1 MYFIVEII
9 STLAIVLIIHL
20 FLQGVF
26 QERKHGVFVWI
37 VAYLLYGLGLILI
50 GQFPSLASLRL
61 IYNTCGA
68 IVLALFLFKS
78 KIMASIYAGISVS
91 FLCVLAEMLMI
102 AVLTGFGLDIETMMT
117 HTSARYVCSLATQTV
132 SLFLVMIVLSLT
144 GKKRSAVTL
153 PFILMLSPGCIIGIW
168 LGYEFGQIV
177 LSEGDYYPLP
187 FLLASIGLIYMSILL
202 VFYAEQVKEIS
213 QRQKE
218 AELAEHHYV
227 MQEQY
232 YEQLRAEQNETRAMF
247 HDINK
252 YLCAMRALVEKN
264 HEEQAVQVLER
275 AQSIFNSLGNVVDV
289 GNSVIN
295 VILSEYKTLADAED
309 ISFEF
314 DVSVPYNIGITAV
327 DAYILLGN
335 TLDNAVEACCSLPN
349 EQRYIK
355 LQLKQFHDILFYQ
368 IENPFSVDYHKQ
380 VKGKKH
386 GYGLK
391 NVKKCVEKYHGDLSF
406 SSKACVFELSAR
418 LNANVQSNLELHIPS

>member
-26 QERKHGVFVWI
+26 TKRQRCAFTWI
-37 VAYLLYGLGLILI
+37 TAYLIYGLGLTLI
-50 GQFPSLASLRL
+50 GQIPSLAMFRL
-61 IYNTCGA
+61 IYNTSSA
-68 IVLALFLFKS
+68 IILALFLFEAKAMS
-78 KIMASIYAGISVS
+78 SIYAGISIS
-91 FLCVLAEMLMI
+91 ALCVLSEMLMMS
-102 AVLTGFGLDIETMMT
+102 VLAGFGLDTETMMS
-117 HTSARYVCSLATQTV
+117 HTSARYICSLAVQTV
-132 SLFLVMIVLSLT
+132 TLLLVMIVLALT
-144 GKKRSAVTL
+144 RKKRSAVTL

-168 LGYEFGQIV
+168 LGCEFGRIV
-177 LSEGDYYPLP
+177 LTEGEYHPLP
-187 FLLASIGLIYMSILL
+187 FLLASIGLIYMNILL
-202 VFYAEQVKEIS
+202 VFYAERVKETS

-218 AELAEHHYV
+218 AELAEHHYE

-232 YEQLRAEQNETRAMF
+232 YEQLRTEQNETRAMF

-264 HEEQAVQVLER
+264 HEEQAVQVFES
-275 AQSIFNSLGNVVDV
+275 AQTIFDSLGNVVDV

-295 VILSEYKTLADAED
+295 VILSEYKTLADEED

-314 DVSVPYNIGITAV
+314 DVSVPSDLGITEV

-335 TLDNAVEACCSLPN
+335 TLDNAIEACCSLPN

-355 LQLKQFHDILFYQ
+355 LQLKQFHEILFFQ
-368 IENPFSVDYHKQ
+368 IENPFSSDYHKR

-391 NVKKCVEKYHGDLSF
+391 NDKKCVEKYHGDLTY
-406 SSKACVFELSAR
+406 SSKEYVFVLSAR
-418 LNANVQSNLELHIPS
+418 LNVHAKSNLDLHVLS